1 MNMTP
6 KFLITTQHNKVL
18 ARWRV
23 DSPNVNELTQDMRD
37 RADANMREL
46 IARGIAESGY
56 YGLALRNG
64 ANELDY
70 EDCIA

>member
-1 MNMTP
+1 MSIP

-18 ARWRV
+18 ARWRI
-23 DSPNVNELTQDMRD
+23 DSPSVVELTNEQRE
-37 RADANMREL
+37 RAAANMKEL
-46 IARGIAESGY
+46 IARGLAEPGY
-56 YGLALRNG
+56 YGLAIRNR